1 MKYLTQ
7 FIEKPMNKLLD
18 DCGAFY
24 AFSQKQLD
32 EQKQDGIK
40 YINIGMG
47 LICPSENVEKFIIK
61 SDLIFKEGI
70 KKDIKEHGKKRI
82 IWRELGNYETQIN
95 GELDTVY
102 DVLKDYNIT
111 EEEIKKEFKKYYE
124 YCIREDLF

>member
-7 FIEKPMNKLLD
+7 FIDKPMTKLLD

-24 AFSQKQLD
+24 AFSKKQLD

-40 YINIGMG
+40 YINMG
-47 LICPSENVEKFIIK
+47 SGLLCPSKNVEKFIIK
-61 SDLIFKEGI
+61 SDIIFKDGI

-82 IWRELGNYETQIN
+82 IWRELQNYETQIN
-95 GELDTVY
+95 CELDTVF

-111 EEEIKKEFKKYYE
+111 ELEIKKEFKKYFQ
-124 YCIREDLF
+124 YCVKEDLF